1 MISAVSPCRA
11 PSWSSESSLRG
22 RSQSHPY
29 TFAST
34 TKCGTQQLAESEPS
48 EEKMRECM
56 QQQIKNMVDDDY
68 LALESEEIEKGPLT
82 LCLKSMLARQKVT
95 RMLIC

>member
-1 MISAVSPCRA
+1 
-11 PSWSSESSLRG
+11 
-22 RSQSHPY
+22 
-29 TFAST
+29 
-34 TKCGTQQLAESEPS
+34 
-48 EEKMRECM
+48 MRECM

-82 LCLKSMLARQKVT
+82 LCLKSMLARQNVT